1 MRKAVKAPLFIVGTM
16 MFSAAPVI
24 ADDLTTVVEQTVIDD
39 INLEGYSKKSY
50 QVVLE
55 NDDQLYHQPY
65 AFRGSK
71 IQMKLRVELFHNQ
84 NNGKKAAR
92 VITLG
97 NGFVPGKAGV
107 RQIYD
112 APLLAR
118 FTQTYPVEFDY
129 GIYQAGGAPIFGED
143 YSPQN
148 ETADVSVSSTTVSP
162 TIGLS
167 VSGSSGESGF
177 TPNIG
182 LNISSQLGVAY
193 TTRFSSKDYVTSVKP
208 RVGNQRGT
216 GVNWTTSLSQLYTHD
231 YQYYGKWAGVYH
243 YTDCYNEN
251 LIPEENFPRLIYAYK
266 PKFQFVFTPEEN
278 GEGGNHTEMVVR
290 AGMKEVQEGFSRS
303 ACSWSDYGTKTQ
315 YTEAQVRFVIDW
327 NTLTIGTL

>member
-1 MRKAVKAPLFIVGTM
+1 MRKAVKAPLLIISSVLL
-16 MFSAAPVI
+16 SAAPVN
-24 ADDLTTVVEQTVIDD
+24 ADELNTVVEQTIIDD
-39 INLEGYSKKSY
+39 IRLEGYSKKSY

-55 NDDQLYHQPY
+55 NNDQLYHQPY

-71 IQMKLRVELFHNQ
+71 IQMKLRVELFHNE

-97 NGFVPGKAGV
+97 NGFVPGKSGV
-107 RQIYD
+107 RQTYD
-112 APLLAR
+112 SPLRAR
-118 FTQTYPVEFDY
+118 FTQTYPVNFSY
-129 GIYQAGGAPIFGED
+129 GIYQAGGTPIFGDD

-177 TPNIG
+177 TPSVG

-193 TTRFSSKDYVTSVKP
+193 TTRFSSKDYVTSVVP
-208 RVGNQRGT
+208 RVGGQRGT

-266 PKFQFVFTPEEN
+266 PKFQFVFTPEELSDN
-278 GEGGNHTEMVVR
+278 DGRTEMVVR
-290 AGMKEVQEGFSRS
+290 AGMKEVEEGFTRG
-303 ACSWSDYGTKTQ
+303 ACTWSDYGTKTQ
-315 YTEAQVRFVIDW
+315 HTEAQVRFVIDW
-327 NTLTIGTL
+327 DKLTVGTL